1 MKKICRKRL
10 NNKGFTLVELLAVV
24 IILAVVMGIAMNS
37 VLSSMNKARGGSLAD
52 TAMVIANSFNQKY
65 TESLVDGVPSNVY
78 GDVLNAKGY
87 NFQSSII
94 YYIDARLADTFN
106 ISTNGYVLKQATNA
120 TSFPTAITSAKN
132 TGIKES
138 FVFGNNKNEDE
149 ENVKINVLIVYDKE
163 LLKENYKLETNE
175 EIRKY
180 FSAKIKEINTDL
192 PKYKA
197 IKGFTLTEEPLI
209 RTTTNKIKRTDNL
222 EIVKKINK
230 ES

>member
-120 TSFPTAITSAKN
+120 TSFPTAITSRPD
-132 TGIKES
+132 S
-138 FVFGNNKNEDE
+138 F
-149 ENVKINVLIVYDKE
+149 I
-163 LLKENYKLETNE
+163 LLST
-175 EIRKY
+175 
-180 FSAKIKEINTDL
+180 
-192 PKYKA
+192 
-197 IKGFTLTEEPLI
+197 
-209 RTTTNKIKRTDNL
+209 
-222 EIVKKINK
+222 
-230 ES
+230 